1 MTRDESIEMG
11 DQRKLAGDR
20 SSDLPVIV
28 LLLLVSVCSLGL
40 ALLGARDEARNL
52 RSDEIEMGGVARKL
66 LSGGLDPH
74 KAVKGMSS
82 GKEFLKY
89 SLEIVAGELLITGPA
104 ELIDVTVEGS
114 L

>member
-1 MTRDESIEMG
+1 MG
-11 DQRKLAGDR
+11 DQRKLAGEA
-20 SSDLPVIV
+20 VTGIV
-28 LLLLVSVCSLGL
+28 LLLLLVSVCSLGL
-40 ALLGARDEARNL
+40 ALLGAREEARNL
-52 RSDEIEMGGVARKL
+52 RTTVEMGGVAIKL
-66 LSGGLDPH
+66 LSGGFDPH

-89 SLEIVAGELLITGPA
+89 SLEIVAGELLITGAA